1 MANQLSVSLVSADRE
16 VWSGNASMLVAKT
29 TIGEIGLL
37 PGHEPVLALLAE
49 DGQIR
54 VTTDGAKLAFDA
66 VGGGFLSME
75 HNIVTVVVR
84 DAVQVS

>member
-1 MANQLSVSLVSADRE
+1 MAGSLSVSLVAADRE
-16 VWSGNASMLVAKT
+16 VWTGAASMVVAKT

-54 VTTDGAKLAFDA
+54 VTTEAAKLAFDA

-75 HNIVTVVVR
+75 HDVVTVVVR

>member
-1 MANQLSVSLVSADRE
+1 MATDLTVSLVAADRE
-16 VWSGNASMLVAKT
+16 VWSGNASMVVAKT
-29 TIGEIGLL
+29 TVGEIGLL
-37 PGHEPVLALLAE
+37 PGHEPVLALLAD

-54 VTTDGAKLAFDA
+54 VTTSEAKLAFDA

-84 DAVQVS
+84 DAVQAS

>member
-1 MANQLSVSLVSADRE
+1 MAGSLSVRLVGAARE
-16 VWSGNASMLVAKT
+16 VWTGGASMVVAKPPV
-29 TIGEIGLL
+29 GERGLL

-54 VTTDGAKLAFDA
+54 VTTEAAKIAFDA

-75 HNIVTVVVR
+75 HDVVTVVVR